1 MLVNN
6 NNNPTNVTVKSEN
19 KKDLQIKYWKS
30 NANCKFHRTN
40 SAKRRKAQEKPAKD
54 CANQRWKIR
63 NTSEKYL
70 NKSNFQWKIRKCEVG
85 TPLKAHKAHC
95 LALSEVKAKCVKNNW
110 QWIKKKCQI
119 QSQNKKWRE
128 KRRVCVHNA
137 KRKANARQWRLLHV
151 ERYSGLWLRR
161 LIRLIRCGK
170 SFVFTLAFRP
180 KLAAIQAHKI
190 KKIKINWNHKLS
202 ANFNA
207 VKPMWV
213 HHLICAI

>member
-40 SAKRRKAQEKPAKD
+40 KAKRRKAQEKPAKD

-70 NKSNFQWKIRKCEVG
+70 NKSNLQWKIRKCEVG
-85 TPLKAHKAHC
+85 TPLKAHKSHC

-110 QWIKKKCQI
+110 QRIKKSVKCKAKI
-119 QSQNKKWRE
+119 KSDE
-128 KRRVCVHNA
+128 KNDVCVCTTRSA
-137 KRKANARQWRLLHV
+137 KRMHGSEGCYTWSAIVACGCDGW
-151 ERYSGLWLRR
+151 SGWYVAENPLFSLWLS
-161 LIRLIRCGK
+161 G
-170 SFVFTLAFRP
+170 
-180 KLAAIQAHKI
+180 Q
-190 KKIKINWNHKLS
+190 N
-202 ANFNA
+202 
-207 VKPMWV
+207 
-213 HHLICAI
+213 